1 MDNFE
6 TDPVPIRTE
15 LVLEPGSSLSIS
27 THAAGDVDSPEEVT
41 YMYCQAIQLQKIYYG
56 GDPQYDEKPQEIMLA
71 DDLIILKDG
80 EYDGGAPLTEFLEDY
95 IDLGMYVYINTIGN
109 YFTNPEDGKRLF
121 CPL

>member
-1 MDNFE
+1 MPLG
-6 TDPVPIRTE
+6 TWIVQKKSHIC
-15 LVLEPGSSLSIS
+15 I
-27 THAAGDVDSPEEVT
+27 AG
-41 YMYCQAIQLQKIYYG
+41 IQLQKIYYG

-109 YFTNPEDGKRLF
+109 YFTNPGGWKRLF

>member
-1 MDNFE
+1 M
-6 TDPVPIRTE
+6 
-15 LVLEPGSSLSIS
+15 VLEPGSSLSIS

-56 GDPQYDEKPQEIMLA
+56 GRTHSMTKSLKKFMLA

-109 YFTNPEDGKRLF
+109 YFTNPEDGSVYSVPSKTLRSF
-121 CPL
+121 PL